1 MKQKKE
7 KCGQVSVCSSLASE
21 SGPHPVIKVK
31 KHFKAVREV
40 NNSTSRRDDIS
51 TEPNLVS
58 KLPNFIIDDLEE
70 QQEGEYS
77 QVQQQALKSEPQDC
91 KRKW

>member
-31 KHFKAVREV
+31 KHFKTVRQV
-40 NNSTSRRDDIS
+40 SSSTSRRDDIS
-51 TEPNLVS
+51 TQPNLVS
-58 KLPNFIIDDLEE
+58 KLPSFIIDDLEE
-70 QQEGEYS
+70 QQEGAHS
-77 QVQQQALKSEPQDC
+77 QVQQKTLKSEPQDC